1 MASTAIAQTDAC
13 GKVTKKIAKEMGA
26 TQDAFNAKKWDE
38 VLAKASEIEA
48 NPIEKSEFDKFWLNE
63 FKGVANTSLKK
74 YAEALP
80 QLEATMAS
88 PCMDPASKPNRTK
101 VLMQLAYSQKQYPKA
116 IEYGN
121 QALGFNWDPEVAIYV
136 GNAYYI
142 GNDYQNTK
150 RIMSEVVTKQEAAG
164 TIPEEQT
171 YRILQGAC
179 VNLKDDNCVAEQFE
193 KLVAHYPKPA
203 YWTDLTNTLLRSA
216 TTDKQILN
224 VLRLADGV
232 DVLQTPGQ
240 FFEMAQL
247 AIAAGLPG
255 EAQTVIEKGNQ
266 KGVFKA
272 PQEKER
278 ATRLLAEA
286 KQAAALDKSTLAKQD
301 ESARSKTTGDSDVKL
316 GAAYLS
322 YGDVNKAVEA
332 LQRGIGKGGVKNPDE
347 AGLLLGIAHLRAN
360 NKPEAA
366 KAFQTVTQDPTM
378 ARIAKL
384 WLLHLNV

>member
-1 MASTAIAQTDAC
+1 MPNRLSFGSAFGSAIALVACLGMASTAIAQTDAC

-164 TIPEEQT
+164 TIPEEP
-171 YRILQGAC
+171 A
-179 VNLKDDNCVAEQFE
+179 AE
-193 KLVAHYPKPA
+193 
-203 YWTDLTNTLLRSA
+203 
-216 TTDKQILN
+216 
-224 VLRLADGV
+224 
-232 DVLQTPGQ
+232 
-240 FFEMAQL
+240 
-247 AIAAGLPG
+247 
-255 EAQTVIEKGNQ
+255 
-266 KGVFKA
+266 
-272 PQEKER
+272 
-278 ATRLLAEA
+278 
-286 KQAAALDKSTLAKQD
+286 TLAYHD
-301 ESARSKTTGDSDVKL
+301 DRV
-316 GAAYLS
+316 
-322 YGDVNKAVEA
+322 V
-332 LQRGIGKGGVKNPDE
+332 
-347 AGLLLGIAHLRAN
+347 
-360 NKPEAA
+360 
-366 KAFQTVTQDPTM
+366 
-378 ARIAKL
+378 
-384 WLLHLNV
+384 